1 MAISFQCPNCQKAY
15 RVKDELAGKRAPCG
29 HCKAVMTVPRPEADP
44 TLARAAESLASDL
57 LSDEPAE
64 QTAGADEIALEC
76 PFCFESVTFATD
88 KGGKQAPCPACR
100 KLIRVPVPQ
109 AGKPKA
115 DWRAVEH
122 NLTMARRDT
131 EAAPE
136 GAWGAAQNQSI
147 VSREALREAKVVF
160 DRKDLAGPNRKP
172 LLITAGVLLLA
183 FTIGGGWWGWSRW
196 VEGQRVSLITDALRA
211 SDAKGLPG
219 GWSVAVFTAAGEF
232 WLREPEP
239 DAKAA
244 AGQFRQA
251 RALAKAADS
260 ELDRAELLRH
270 VAVAQAG
277 LVGDEAAADAKR
289 ALNWEESQR
298 ELRQTL
304 QAIGELPREHGWQ
317 VIEDLTRRLGSVG
330 PKRPVMIALAP
341 NALKAD
347 VDRLEALACVGL
359 TLRAMNDPQAASVAQ
374 EVLDMASSGP
384 NSAVSPRLIALL
396 LAAGQGDVA
405 RKLMPEPAAG
415 VPELA
420 ARLAYADGLARAGDM
435 DKAVKIAML
444 PGPEDQRVAAL
455 AMVADANPAGLE
467 PAARFAAECGQKF
480 TLPNWALIRIV
491 AACERGRRPDLAR
504 QLATDVAQKDVKPWL
519 ELSALRAELADASSP
534 ADAPDLSGDQ
544 TPAEAIAAVVVGRHN
559 ARISVANPRTVV
571 EAWTIEA
578 IRPPGLAGSALGLQD
593 RRP

>member
-1 MAISFQCPNCQKAY
+1 M
-15 RVKDELAGKRAPCG
+15 
-29 HCKAVMTVPRPEADP
+29 
-44 TLARAAESLASDL
+44 
-57 LSDEPAE
+57 
-64 QTAGADEIALEC
+64 
-76 PFCFESVTFATD
+76 
-88 KGGKQAPCPACR
+88 
-100 KLIRVPVPQ
+100 
-109 AGKPKA
+109 
-115 DWRAVEH
+115 
-122 NLTMARRDT
+122 
-131 EAAPE
+131 
-136 GAWGAAQNQSI
+136 
-147 VSREALREAKVVF
+147 
-160 DRKDLAGPNRKP
+160 
-172 LLITAGVLLLA
+172 
-183 FTIGGGWWGWSRW
+183 SRW
-196 VEGQRVSLITDALRA
+196 RRRA
-211 SDAKGLPG
+211 
-219 GWSVAVFTAAGEF
+219 
-232 WLREPEP
+232 WLATRPP
-239 DAKAA
+239 PTP
-244 AGQFRQA
+244 
-251 RALAKAADS
+251 S
-260 ELDRAELLRH
+260 AELGR
-270 VAVAQAG
+270 VAA
-277 LVGDEAAADAKR
+277 R
-289 ALNWEESQR
+289 
-298 ELRQTL
+298 LRQTL

-578 IRPPGLAGSALGLQD
+578 IRPPGLAGSGAGPARPPAVSRRLLGGPNTSCRTTAAINDFGLCNNANTGWSWSGPRWID
-593 RRP
+593 EGAAIVTFAGAATGFIGEITATGMATAGAGRTAGAGARHRWRSHRFR